1 MKHFSAILC
10 TLTILLSLGF
20 SRDVELVKKGQN
32 SIIYNSQEFDFR
44 TTPTLPSHNN
54 TREQI
59 DLIVEDFETTAGDW
73 DASSDGTNGW
83 MTNTTEYFS
92 ETTSMHSPDYL
103 PVDENGEPTYKSWDL
118 FSPLYTLPE
127 LGDGETMHFDFMLN
141 LDLPGAE
148 CDGDTFLDDYYGVSI
163 LDIASL
169 AWHTSD
175 YNSFDGPSWFCGF
188 EDIGNG
194 NPGYLDAWVQYLDT
208 PSFTVPAGGTLSADM
223 YWAIE
228 ESCWSC
234 CCWYM
239 HRWLGPSEC
248 SNLC

>member
-1 MKHFSAILC
+1 MKHFSAIFCSLA
-10 TLTILLSLGF
+10 ILLSLGF
-20 SRDVELVKKGQN
+20 TRDIELVKKGQN

-44 TTPTLPSHNN
+44 SIPTLPNHNES
-54 TREQI
+54 REQI

-73 DASSDGTNGW
+73 DASNDGTNGW
-83 MTNTTEYFS
+83 MTNTTEYNS

-103 PVDENGEPTYKSWDL
+103 PVDENGTPTYKSWDL

-175 YNSFDGPSWFCGF
+175 
-188 EDIGNG
+188 
-194 NPGYLDAWVQYLDT
+194 
-208 PSFTVPAGGTLSADM
+208 
-223 YWAIE
+223 
-228 ESCWSC
+228 
-234 CCWYM
+234 
-239 HRWLGPSEC
+239 
-248 SNLC
+248 